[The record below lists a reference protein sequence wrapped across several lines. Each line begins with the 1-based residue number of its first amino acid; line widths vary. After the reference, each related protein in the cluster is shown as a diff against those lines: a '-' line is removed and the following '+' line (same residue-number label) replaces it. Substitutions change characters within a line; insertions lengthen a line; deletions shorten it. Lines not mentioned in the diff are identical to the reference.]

1 MKSDQ
6 LAELTLRD
14 LFLAAE
20 EEKVELTNT
29 DRVGR
34 TKFAELG
41 YCLLRVK
48 KAIFRFLGE
57 ENAHLS

>member
-1 MKSDQ
+1 MQSDQ

-34 TKFAELG
+34 TKFVELG

-57 ENAHLS
+57 

>member
-1 MKSDQ
+1 MQSDQ
-6 LAELTLRD
+6 LAELALRD

-29 DRVGR
+29 DWVGR
-34 TKFAELG
+34 TKFVELG

-57 ENAHLS
+57 